1 MRALLPGLM
10 MAGAALVTSGCR
22 GAATP
27 PSDQGDFANCD
38 TVLEPGPADTEPTSF
53 GFRTTMGAHYR
64 LDGLCIAVDRRSLLT
79 FAQQRAVV
87 GQGQGAFF
95 DWQGRLAKGAHTL
108 TVELS
113 FRGRG
118 PALGYRFVV
127 KSKRAITVEPCV
139 RTNVVAYEQEG
150 RLEERPAI
158 RYEVRPV
165 AGCTP

>member
-1 MRALLPGLM
+1 MRGVLSGLM
-10 MAGAALVTSGCR
+10 MAGATLAAGCR

-27 PSDQGDFANCD
+27 SNDQSDFPDCE
-38 TVLEPGPADTEPTSF
+38 TVLEPGPAETEPAWL
-53 GFRTTMGAHYR
+53 GFRTTMGSHYR

-79 FAQQRAVV
+79 LAQQRAVV
-87 GQGQGAFF
+87 DQGLGAFF

-108 TVELS
+108 TVQLS
-113 FRGRG
+113 FSGRG

-158 RYEVRPV
+158 RYEVRPI
-165 AGCTP
+165 AGCAP